1 MPTAFSQQRQPVITG
16 LGIVSAVGLGVEEN
30 WHAVAI
36 GASGLKPLSLFQS
49 PRYGQI
55 VTGEIQRD
63 LIALG
68 APTRSSR
75 SDKLGW
81 LAAREA
87 IADAK
92 INFENCGERAG
103 IILGTSVGG
112 SFDSENFMTTLIKR
126 GKIRAR
132 PLRFHEC
139 SSTVDLIA
147 DSFGLFGPG
156 MALATACSSSAL
168 AIAQAAEMIM
178 SGEADVMLTGG
189 ADSLARMTWGGFHS
203 LLLVDSQG
211 CRPFDVTRAGMSH
224 GEGAAILVLES
235 EENALRRGAKI
246 LARLS
251 GWGTSCDA
259 YHATAPHPQ
268 GAGAAMAMQGA
279 LRRANLEPSAIGYVN
294 AHGTGTRDNDLAE
307 AIAMKAVFH
316 NRVPPFSST
325 KRVFGHAL
333 AASGAMEA
341 IVCVEALRRQELPP
355 NPGFTKCDPTIGL
368 EPVAEMRHAP
378 LTHVMSNS
386 FGFGGNNG
394 VLIFSKADTKP
405 QTSAPKK
412 VSVAVSG
419 IGVIGPGVV
428 TMKEIIAPL
437 PPGKG
442 PIHSC
447 GALADATQLNPTQRR
462 RLSRLQQMAIIAA
475 RYSRQSSAGVSP
487 AGTGENLPNAGGTPA
502 LPRIAVAIGTGL
514 GCLED
519 AGAFIENLIFKDE
532 REPMPAR
539 FPNTVHN
546 APAGQVAIDQNARA
560 MNSAPTVG
568 EVTFETALWQ
578 GISQLAID
586 EADCALV
593 GAVDEADKY
602 LLHIGQRWGVWNDT
616 VMPGEGAVVACLAP
630 AKKIS
635 APLARVTAVK
645 LGRYRRPFD
654 AQREAAWIAS
664 AVDLKNVGVIL
675 SGAKGYPRL
684 DPFYESVAAELAKR
698 AGKMEHQTYKQL
710 CGEFHAASAFG
721 FSQAVKLAQEKNCG
735 VLLYTLSLRGAKAIC
750 LVEPGVKS
758 IVG

>member
-1 MPTAFSQQRQPVITG
+1 MTSLPKKDLQQSNRVPVITG
-16 LGIVSAVGLGVEEN
+16 MGIVTAAGFGVEEA
-30 WHAVAI
+30 WQAVAT

-68 APTRSSR
+68 VPTRSSR
-75 SDKLGW
+75 TDKLGW

-92 INFENCGERAG
+92 LDLSQNAERAG
-103 IILGTSVGG
+103 VLIGTSVGG
-112 SFDSENFMTTLIKR
+112 SFDSEKFMTTLIKR
-126 GKIRAR
+126 GKVRAR
-132 PLRFHEC
+132 PARFHEC
-139 SSTVDLIA
+139 SAIVDLIA
-147 DSFGLFGPG
+147 DSFGFFGPS
-156 MALATACSSSAL
+156 MAIATACSSSAL

-189 ADSLARMTWGGFHS
+189 ADSLSRMTWGGFHS
-203 LLLVDSQG
+203 LLLVDAQG
-211 CRPFDVTRAGMSH
+211 CRPFDVTRGGMSH
-224 GEGAAILVLES
+224 GEGGAMLILES
-235 EENALRRGAKI
+235 EEHALKRGATI

-251 GWGTSCDA
+251 GWGLSCDA

-268 GAGAAMAMQGA
+268 GAGAAMAMEGA
-279 LRRANLEPSAIGYVN
+279 LRRAKLEPSAIGYVN

-307 AIAMKAVFH
+307 TIAMKTIFH

-341 IVCVEALRRQELPP
+341 VICVEALRRQILPP
-355 NPGFTKCDPTIGL
+355 NAGFTKCDPTIGL
-368 EPVAEMRHAP
+368 EPVTGIHHAK
-378 LTHVMSNS
+378 LNHVMSNS

-405 QTSAPKK
+405 ETSSPKT

-419 IGVIGPGVV
+419 IGVVGPGVV
-428 TMKEIIAPL
+428 TTKEIVAPL

-442 PIHSC
+442 LIHAC
-447 GALADATQLNPTQRR
+447 GPLADAATMLNPIQRR
-462 RLSRLQQMAIIAA
+462 RLSRLQQMSIIAA
-475 RYSRQSSAGVSP
+475 RKSHAPDATQRV
-487 AGTGENLPNAGGTPA
+487 
-502 LPRIAVAIGTGL
+502 AVAIGTGL

-519 AGAFIENLIFKDE
+519 AGAFMENLISKDE

-560 MNSAPTVG
+560 LNSAPTVG
-568 EVTFETALWQ
+568 EITFESALWQ
-578 GISQLAID
+578 GISQLTID
-586 EADCALV
+586 EADCAIV
-593 GAVDEADKY
+593 GATDEADKY

-616 VMPGEGAVVACLAP
+616 TKPGEGATVASIGP
-630 AKKIS
+630 TEKIPS
-635 APLARVTAVK
+635 PLARVTAVK
-645 LGRYRRPFD
+645 LGRYRRPFN
-654 AQREAAWIAS
+654 AKAEADWIAA
-664 AVDLKNVGVIL
+664 AVDLKNIGVIL
-675 SGAKGYPRL
+675 SGAKGYPQL
-684 DPFYESVAAELAKR
+684 DPFYESVATELSAR
-698 AGKMEHQTYKQL
+698 AGKILEHQTYKQL

-721 FSQAVKLAQEKNCG
+721 FSVAVKIAQEKKCG

-750 LVEPGVKS
+750 VVEP
-758 IVG
+758 